1 MRSARYGR
9 MRLGQCVTAD
19 LGYVGCSADVLDLVD
34 AMCSGRRSCTVQVPN
49 QALAARST
57 CMHEL
62 KLYLEASYSCLK
74 GEFRHR
80 VAKKNSDNWLVF
92 GSKIKVDGGMEKE
105 LYSTVVIA

>member
-74 GEFRHR
+74 GELRDC
-80 VAKKNSDNWLVF
+80 VAKKNYDNYLVF
-92 GSKIKVDGGMEKE
+92 KSRVKIDSGIEKE
-105 LYSTVVIA
+105 MR